1 LLDGP
6 GPSGEARGVAVG
18 LPLLRGK
25 QRMTAHALLSATW
38 HELVQ
43 RRGSSGPQAQLVLD
57 ELVAA
62 YLEPARQYHTLEH
75 IAQLLRHLEEHG
87 HGVIDRD
94 AVVLAII
101 FHDAVYD
108 PRRHDNEQESAA
120 LARARLTSL
129 AFANPL
135 IGKVARHI
143 EATQHAPALV
153 VADPDLA
160 LLLDL
165 DLATLAAAPKE
176 YGDYAK
182 AIRREYAHLPDSIY
196 QHGRRQV
203 LASFLAQAR
212 IYRTEALHALWEERA
227 RANIMGEI
235 AGLT

>member
-1 LLDGP
+1 LPEGQA
-6 GPSGEARGVAVG
+6 PSGAFRGVAVG
-18 LPLLRGK
+18 LPQGK
-25 QRMTAHALLSATW
+25 QRMSALVLLSATW

-43 RRGSSGPQAQLVLD
+43 RLSSSGPPAERVLD

-75 IAQLLRHLEEHG
+75 IAQLLRHLDEHG
-87 HGVIDRD
+87 RAVIDRD
-94 AVVLAII
+94 AVALAII

-108 PRRHDNEQESAA
+108 PRRQDNEQASAA
-120 LARARLTSL
+120 LARTRLTSL
-129 AFANPL
+129 AFTDAL
-135 IGKVARHI
+135 IGKVERYI
-143 EATQHAPALV
+143 EATQHASALEV
-153 VADPDLA
+153 DDPDLA

-176 YGDYAK
+176 YGDYAE
-182 AIRREYAHLPDSIY
+182 AIRREYAHLPDSLY

-203 LASFLAQAR
+203 LAGFLARAR
-212 IYRTEALHALWEERA
+212 IYRTESLYTLWEQRA

>member
-1 LLDGP
+1 
-6 GPSGEARGVAVG
+6 
-18 LPLLRGK
+18 
-25 QRMTAHALLSATW
+25 MTARTLLSATW

-43 RRGSSGPQAQLVLD
+43 RRGSGGPQAQLVLD

-62 YLEPARQYHTLEH
+62 YLEPTRQYHTLEH

-87 HGVIDRD
+87 RAVADRD
-94 AVVLAII
+94 AVALAII

-108 PRRHDNEQESAA
+108 ARRQDNEQASAV

-129 AFANPL
+129 AFTDAL
-135 IGKVARHI
+135 IGKVARYI
-143 EATQHAPALV
+143 EATQHASALDV
-153 VADPDLA
+153 DDPDLA

-165 DLATLAAAPKE
+165 DLATLAAAPME
-176 YGDYAK
+176 YSDYAQ
-182 AIRREYAHLPDSIY
+182 AIRREYAHLPDSFY

-203 LASFLAQAR
+203 LASFLARAR
-212 IYRTEALHALWEERA
+212 IYRTESLHALWEQRA

>member
-1 LLDGP
+1 
-6 GPSGEARGVAVG
+6 
-18 LPLLRGK
+18 
-25 QRMTAHALLSATW
+25 MTAPTLLSATW
-38 HELVQ
+38 HALVQ

-62 YLEPARQYHTLEH
+62 YREPTRQYHSLEH

-87 HGVIDRD
+87 RGVIDRD
-94 AVVLAII
+94 AVALAII

-108 PRRHDNEQESAA
+108 PRRHDNEEESAA

-129 AFANPL
+129 AFADAL
-135 IGKVARHI
+135 IGKVAGYI
-143 EATQHAPALV
+143 EATQHTSALE

-176 YGDYAK
+176 YSDYAK
-182 AIRREYAHLPDSIY
+182 AIRREYAHLPDSLY

-203 LASFLAQAR
+203 LAGFLARQR
-212 IYRTEALHALWEERA
+212 IYRTEPLHALWEERA
-227 RANIMGEI
+227 RANIRREI
-235 AGLT
+235 AELT